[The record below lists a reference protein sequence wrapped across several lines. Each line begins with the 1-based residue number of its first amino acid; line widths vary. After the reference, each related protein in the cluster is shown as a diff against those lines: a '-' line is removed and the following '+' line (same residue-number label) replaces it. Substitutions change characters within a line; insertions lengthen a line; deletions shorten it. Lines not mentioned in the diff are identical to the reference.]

1 MDNAK
6 IDASLDLAIQLPE
19 EERSKSEALS
29 TGFTERT
36 GTWEVILRI
45 AGEVQRLRDAFP
57 QASFTEL
64 SGGYVIGVIP
74 QELLTAVADNPI
86 VIYMEQPKRLD
97 AGVAQGIRASCIWPL
112 QQEITPAGILSGRGV
127 FVAIIDSGIDYFHPD
142 FRNDDGT
149 TRIAWLR
156 DDGVTYSAA
165 QINEALAQPSRRQGL
180 RVVPSQDPSGHGTHV
195 AGIAAGNGR
204 ESDGSNRGVA
214 YESELI
220 VVKLGNQRP
229 GGFPKTTQLMDA
241 VEFVKDKAMEAGRPV
256 AINISFGNNYGA
268 HTGTSILET
277 YLSQVADQWQMSLV
291 VGTGNEG
298 STELHRQGRLPQTGT
313 SVQGGNRAAAEEIEL
328 AVAAYESSLNLQL
341 WKNYQDQMEIL
352 LLAPDGSEVARLS
365 PTVQPQKERVLSY
378 RWQDTNIHIF
388 FGLPAP
394 YTIYQEIY
402 FSFLPRA
409 LYIDSGIW
417 KLRLLPREIKNGA
430 YALWLP
436 SGGVL
441 NDTTGFLLP
450 SEDTTMT
457 IPATADKVITVGAY
471 DSRRNQYAAF
481 SGRGYT
487 WDVNQIKP
495 DLVAPGVDITS
506 CRVGGGYTVRSGT
519 SMATPFVTG
528 TAALI
533 MQWGIVNGNDP
544 YAYGEKLKAYLLRG
558 TQRLG
563 QESIPSPKTGWGK
576 LCAADSLP
584 L

>member
-1 MDNAK
+1 MVLVAPVTQK
-6 IDASLDLAIQLPE
+6 
-19 EERSKSEALS
+19 EA
-29 TGFTERT
+29 
-36 GTWEVILRI
+36 
-45 AGEVQRLRDAFP
+45 
-57 QASFTEL
+57 
-64 SGGYVIGVIP
+64 
-74 QELLTAVADNPI
+74 
-86 VIYMEQPKRLD
+86 
-97 AGVAQGIRASCIWPL
+97 
-112 QQEITPAGILSGRGV
+112 
-127 FVAIIDSGIDYFHPD
+127 
-142 FRNDDGT
+142 
-149 TRIAWLR
+149 
-156 DDGVTYSAA
+156 
-165 QINEALAQPSRRQGL
+165 
-180 RVVPSQDPSGHGTHV
+180 
-195 AGIAAGNGR
+195 
-204 ESDGSNRGVA
+204 
-214 YESELI
+214 
-220 VVKLGNQRP
+220 
-229 GGFPKTTQLMDA
+229 
-241 VEFVKDKAMEAGRPV
+241 
-256 AINISFGNNYGA
+256 
-268 HTGTSILET
+268 
-277 YLSQVADQWQMSLV
+277 
-291 VGTGNEG
+291 
-298 STELHRQGRLPQTGT
+298 RLPPTAQT
-313 SVQGGNRAAAEEIEL
+313 
-328 AVAAYESSLNLQL
+328 
-341 WKNYQDQMEIL
+341 
-352 LLAPDGSEVARLS
+352 
-365 PTVQPQKERVLSY
+365 QKERVLSY

-584 L
+584 F